1 LVSKEEI
8 ENFDNEYYSDSM
20 KIINLLLSKKF
31 SKQEMGELERLVNLQ
46 TVFYEEPIE
55 QNINHNFKTDIN
67 MRRNR
72 EKK

>member
-55 QNINHNFKTDIN
+55 
-67 MRRNR
+67 
-72 EKK
+72 